1 MDQVDVSDNTLAL
14 FDPKLD
20 LGERE
25 VSGTLEE
32 YSPENDPN
40 TIPRS
45 GKSQDYEL
53 THQKPTPN
61 GIRCL
66 I

>member
-1 MDQVDVSDNTLAL
+1 L

-20 LGERE
+20 LWRVRE
-25 VSGTLEE
+25 VNGSREE

-45 GKSQDYEL
+45 GKSQDYEIDL
-53 THQKPTPN
+53 SKPLQMGFVASFKNPLEIS
-61 GIRCL
+61 GRL
-66 I
+66 Q

>member
-1 MDQVDVSDNTLAL
+1 V
-14 FDPKLD
+14 
-20 LGERE
+20 RE
-25 VSGTLEE
+25 VSGSREE

-53 THQKPTPN
+53 TYQNHSKWDSLPHLKTHSK
-61 GIRCL
+61 
-66 I
+66 